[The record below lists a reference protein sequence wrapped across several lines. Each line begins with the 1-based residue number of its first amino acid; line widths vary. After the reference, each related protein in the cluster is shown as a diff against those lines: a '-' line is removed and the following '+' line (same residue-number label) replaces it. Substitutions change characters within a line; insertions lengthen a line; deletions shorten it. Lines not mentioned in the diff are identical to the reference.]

1 MLYTH
6 CYGHAL
12 NLAVK
17 DACFKVTILKEAF
30 EISREV
36 IKLVK
41 DSPQRDTKLKAIRS
55 EKSNKKKSVH
65 AFCPTQWTVR
75 GETLNA
81 ILNNF
86 NELNLSDTEIKSRIR
101 GVYTYMER
109 FSYIFG
115 CFVGK

>member
-17 DACFKVTILKEAF
+17 YACFKVTILKEAF
-30 EISREV
+30 GISREV

-55 EKSNKKKSVH
+55 EKSNTEKSVH
-65 AFCPTQWTVR
+65 AFCPTRWTVR

-86 NELNLSDTEIKSRIR
+86 DELREL
-101 GVYTYMER
+101 
-109 FSYIFG
+109 
-115 CFVGK
+115 